1 MNEEKENY
9 IPTVTDNSPASMM
22 QIALS
27 RGADLDKLEKMLA
40 LQERWEA
47 NEARK
52 AYHTAM
58 AAFKAAPPEIEKD
71 KKVSFGA
78 GKAAYSHAT
87 LANVTDKINQALST
101 HGLSAAWKTAQD
113 ERGITVTCTI
123 THRLGHSESTSLTA
137 APDNSGSKNA
147 IQAVGSTITYLSR
160 YTLLSLTGLATHDQ
174 DDDSNGAGAAPE
186 YISTDQ
192 EIEIN
197 DLLKETAS
205 DKAAFLRYIGAES
218 VDKIMSSHYGKAK
231 IALNKKKKAAPVRQ
245 PGEDE

>member
-1 MNEEKENY
+1 MSEEKENY
-9 IPTVTDNSPASMM
+9 MPTVTDNSPASMM

-87 LANVTDKINQALST
+87 LANVTDKINQALSA

-123 THRLGHSESTSLTA
+123 THKLGHSESTSLTA

-160 YTLLSLTGLATHDQ
+160 YTILCLTGLATVDQ
-174 DDDSNGAGAAPE
+174 DDDGKGSE
-186 YISTDQ
+186 QSYISEEQHANITALMQ
-192 EIEIN
+192 EVG
-197 DLLKETAS
+197 A
-205 DKAAFLRYIGAES
+205 DKAKFLSYMKVESLEKITIDRYNIAISALE
-218 VDKIMSSHYGKAK
+218 AK
-231 IALNKKKKAAPVRQ
+231 RKKS
-245 PGEDE
+245 

>member
-1 MNEEKENY
+1 MSEEKENY
-9 IPTVTDNSPASMM
+9 MPTVTDNSPASMM

-87 LANVTDKINQALST
+87 LANVTDKINQALSA

-174 DDDSNGAGAAPE
+174 DDDGNGASATLSPE
-186 YISTDQ
+186 Q
-192 EIEIN
+192 VAEIERLIK
-197 DLLKETAS
+197 DTGS
-205 DKAAFLRYIGAES
+205 DHAAFLKYLGAES
-218 VDKIMSSHYGKAK
+218 VEKILASAYTKA
-231 IALNKKKKAAPVRQ
+231 ISALNAKKKAAKRE
-245 PGEDE
+245 PGQEG

>member
-1 MNEEKENY
+1 MSEEKENY
-9 IPTVTDNSPASMM
+9 MPTVTDNSPASMM
-22 QIALS
+22 QVALS

-87 LANVTDKINQALST
+87 LANVTDKINQALSA

-160 YTLLSLTGLATHDQ
+160 YTILCLTGLATVDQ
-174 DDDSNGAGAAPE
+174 DDDGKGSE
-186 YISTDQ
+186 QSYISEEQHANITALMQ
-192 EIEIN
+192 EVG
-197 DLLKETAS
+197 A
-205 DKAAFLRYIGAES
+205 DKAKFLSYMKVESLEKITIDRYNIAISALE
-218 VDKIMSSHYGKAK
+218 AK
-231 IALNKKKKAAPVRQ
+231 RKKS
-245 PGEDE
+245 

>member
-47 NEARK
+47 NEAKK

-87 LANVTDKINQALST
+87 LANVTDKINQALSA

-174 DDDSNGAGAAPE
+174 DDDGNGASATLSPE
-186 YISTDQ
+186 Q
-192 EIEIN
+192 VAEIERLI
-197 DLLKETAS
+197 KETGS
-205 DKAAFLRYIGAES
+205 DKAAFLKYLGAES
-218 VDKIMSSHYGKAK
+218 VDKILASAYAKAVA
-231 IALNKKKKAAPVRQ
+231 ALNAKKKATKRE
-245 PGEDE
+245 PGQEG

>member
-1 MNEEKENY
+1 MSEQQEQY
-9 IPTVTDNSPASMM
+9 MPTVTDNSPASMM

-87 LANVTDKINQALST
+87 LANVTDKINQALSA

-174 DDDSNGAGAAPE
+174 DDDGNGASATLSPE
-186 YISTDQ
+186 QVT
-192 EIEIN
+192 EIERLIK
-197 DLLKETAS
+197 DTGS
-205 DKAAFLRYIGAES
+205 DKAAFLKYLGAES
-218 VDKIMSSHYGKAK
+218 VDKILAAAYAKAVA
-231 IALNKKKKAAPVRQ
+231 ALNAKKKATKRE
-245 PGEDE
+245 PGQEG